1 MKRNLRS
8 PARAAFAYRMVGV
21 RIVCLGLLSAHS
33 ISCMDSP
40 SIHARAPLPPPAIE
54 EATTR
59 LNGRWVGQMHN
70 GDHTSTWTV
79 VFEGRSVAIQS
90 PESHLPARAW
100 MPALVQ
106 EDAIVLV
113 TAHHE
118 YLTESVLRFVS
129 PNQFYLDDL
138 PKVVFTR
145 ETGSQMNKD
154 FVSP

>member
-1 MKRNLRS
+1 MKRSLRS
-8 PARAAFAYRMVGV
+8 FARAASAYRMVGV
-21 RIVCLGLLSAHS
+21 RIVFLGLFSAHS

-40 SIHARAPLPPPAIE
+40 SIHARVPLPPPAIE

-59 LNGRWVGQMHN
+59 LNGRWVSQMHN
-70 GDHTSTWTV
+70 GDRTSTWSV

-90 PESHLPARAW
+90 PESHTPARAW
-100 MPALVQ
+100 TPVLVQ
-106 EDAIVLV
+106 EDAVALV
-113 TAHHE
+113 IAHQE

-129 PNQFYLDDL
+129 PDQFYLDDL

-145 ETGSQMNKD
+145 ETGSQINKD